1 MLDKLFK
8 NCRTYMSEIVQ
19 VKKNVSYTEKQT
31 KGLKEVDDHLLKEN
45 HDGLDGDSTDEEI
58 ANITKSNMPGLE
70 LKNIMDSRKADF
82 LKRNGLVVKN
92 NSRLENSK
100 SRIQEQIDQN
110 FSTTGVRLTSISTLG

>member
-1 MLDKLFK
+1 VLDKLFK